1 MIIKIITW
9 INLALLLLHEMD
21 AVRTSEWKM
30 MAFVNRLESIRAEAL
45 FIALH
50 FIMFLAVFFML
61 EFFPLILFWAT
72 SLFPLFHHGLHIL
85 FRNHPENRL
94 NNPFSLSIIR
104 LMTLSGA
111 AGIIYGLISNY

>member
-1 MIIKIITW
+1 MILKIITW

-30 MAFVNRLESIRAEAL
+30 MAFVSRLEDSRAEAI

-50 FIMFLAVFFML
+50 FIMFIVVFYML
-61 EFFPLILFWAT
+61 DFYPLILFWVT
-72 SLFPLFHHGLHIL
+72 SLFPLFHQGLHIL
-85 FRNHPENRL
+85 FRDHPENRL